1 MNSRSIELLQNI
13 SMAVCHLG
21 IETPQ
26 IVAIGAQSSGKSSVL
41 EQILRRELLPRGV
54 GLVTRCPIVLHIRK
68 SIDGVESVQFDHI
81 EHPVFDFTIAQAEIA
96 KRMAILCGS
105 NKGISE
111 TPVVVLVRLNAM
123 LEMTLIDLPGLVKV
137 PSGDQPDDIEARIE
151 RIALSYAIKESS
163 VILAL
168 INANTD
174 IATNE
179 ALKIAKKADPQLKR
193 TLGVVTKMDLM
204 DEGTNCMDIL
214 ANKHPRLMLGYVGV
228 INRRQQDIADGLSI
242 QDTLS
247 RETAYLKKNSVYCQ
261 MYPRIGSEYLIQRLN
276 EIFHNMAIEAL
287 PRIRASIRNSIC
299 DKSRRL
305 QELEADGVSNDAK
318 TLIMLHLQAV
328 LGIFRDT
335 ECTQRVFV
343 KHQSGFLEELK
354 DVFYNNRYAS
364 CFDDL
369 NSRLKRSSYLFV
381 PEAVFHD
388 VVRTNIAKMCEM
400 YIGKVDYVVKRMIDE
415 IQSIS
420 GPRFEELTAM
430 LNQKVCECIETQ
442 HAEINAAVRQY
453 GLIQASHVNVD
464 HPDFDRT
471 RIIEMILR
479 RTSKNEFGLLSML
492 NSSKGTSY
500 TDNKG
505 FEVKLLKELVTAYL
519 LIVEKEMRNY
529 TNKAV
534 HYYFC
539 NYIIKEGLGI
549 MQGLQIDSS
558 LLMEHPEIVEERNRI
573 KEELNILKNSL
584 QATNN
589 ISRHGHQ

>member
-13 SMAVCHLG
+13 GMAVCHLG

-26 IVAIGAQSSGKSSVL
+26 VVAIGAQSSGKSSVL

-81 EHPVFDFTIAQAEIA
+81 EHQVLDFAAAQAEIA
-96 KRMAILCGS
+96 KRMAEMCGS

-111 TPVVVLVRLNAM
+111 KPIVVLVRLNGM

-137 PSGDQPDDIEARIE
+137 PSGDQPDDIEAQVE
-151 RIALSYAIKESS
+151 KIALSYAVKESS

-168 INANTD
+168 VNANAD

-214 ANKHPRLMLGYVGV
+214 ANKHPKLMLGYVGV

-242 QDTLS
+242 QDTIS
-247 RETAYLKKNSVYCQ
+247 REIAYLKRNSVYCQ
-261 MYPRIGSEYLIQRLN
+261 MYPRIGSDYLIQRLN
-276 EIFHNMAIEAL
+276 EIFHNMAIEAI
-287 PRIRASIRNSIC
+287 PRIRASIRNNIC
-299 DKSRRL
+299 DKSQRL
-305 QELEADGVSNDAK
+305 QELEADGVPTDAK
-318 TLIMLHLQAV
+318 TLIMLHHQAV
-328 LGIFRDT
+328 LGIFRDV

-354 DVFYNNRYAS
+354 DVFYCSRYAV
-364 CFDDL
+364 CFDNL
-369 NSRLKRSSYLFV
+369 HARLKRSSYLFV

-388 VVRTNIAKMCEM
+388 VVKINIAKMCEM
-400 YIGKVDYVVKRMIDE
+400 YVGKIEHIVKRMIDE
-415 IQSIS
+415 VQSIS
-420 GPRFEELTAM
+420 SPRFEELTAM
-430 LNQKVCECIETQ
+430 LNQRICECIETQ
-442 HAEINAAVRQY
+442 HAEINAAVRLY

-464 HPDFDRT
+464 HPDFDRKG
-471 RIIEMILR
+471 IIEVILR
-479 RTSKNEFGLLSML
+479 RTSRNEFGLLSML
-492 NSSKGTSY
+492 NSNKDTY
-500 TDNKG
+500 ADNKG

-519 LIVEKEMRNY
+519 LVVEKELRNY
-529 TNKAV
+529 TSKAV

-539 NYIIKEGLGI
+539 DYIGTEGLGI
-549 MQGLQIDSS
+549 MQGLQIDSA
-558 LLMEHPEIVEERNRI
+558 LLTEHPEIVEERSRVR
-573 KEELNILKNSL
+573 EELNMLKHSL
-584 QATNN
+584 LAING
-589 ISRHGHQ
+589 ISRHNHK